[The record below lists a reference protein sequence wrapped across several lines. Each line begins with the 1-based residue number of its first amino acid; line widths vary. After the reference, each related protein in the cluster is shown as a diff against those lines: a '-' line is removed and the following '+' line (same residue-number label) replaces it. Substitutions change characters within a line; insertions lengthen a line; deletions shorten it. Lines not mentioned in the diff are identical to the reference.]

1 MSDKLVLCA
10 GLNDSSRASTER
22 RLGIMKVDPRPCL
35 CCLDI
40 GGSLGPLAGG
50 EGRALVQEVEVT
62 SGLI

>member
-1 MSDKLVLCA
+1 
-10 GLNDSSRASTER
+10 
-22 RLGIMKVDPRPCL
+22 MKVDPRPCL
-35 CCLDI
+35 CCLDN